1 MGRLRKVIGSV
12 TALLAFGALHAANAN
27 ALVLDAADGT
37 EDRPIVIRAYGS
49 APAAGS
55 VFVYV
60 SDKSGR
66 CEPTAQAHELT
77 AGLPLISDAVGPGAF
92 ESVAEYQAK
101 GPGDKHICAYLAEA
115 KSFAPIETAESS
127 IFVDSGRAYT
137 PVLRSPGNGALSY
150 ERPPTLTWDKGS
162 GKDVLRIYR
171 GSRPNKRS
179 VMSRLDVPRAGGT
192 GFSLVSANGRW
203 RARFD
208 RTVSYGV
215 YSWTVTRRDPRI
227 GTERVSPA
235 RRFRVGPSPLKKLVV
250 KLRTR
255 KFNSIKRPGVSKIT
269 IRSAPEA
276 KVKVRLTHAG
286 RTVARESYREG
297 RFNTKSR
304 MSVSWRCSATGSFKL
319 KVSARDRY
327 GNRRKSSVRWNVSAS
342 RCAEMKRKAEERR
355 KAREEKKS
363 GGGGGGSCTPGYSPC
378 LPPASDYDCAGGSG
392 DGPKYVSGP
401 VYVTGDDPYD
411 LDSDGDGV
419 GCE

>member
-1 MGRLRKVIGSV
+1 MGRSRKIIGSV
-12 TALLAFGALHAANAN
+12 TALLAFGALHVTNAQ
-27 ALVLDAADGT
+27 ALVIDAGDGT
-37 EDRPIVIRAYGS
+37 EDRPVVIRAYGS
-49 APAAGS
+49 APSAGS

-60 SDKSGR
+60 ADKSSR
-66 CEPTAQAHELT
+66 CEATAQAQELT
-77 AGLPLISDAVGPGAF
+77 AGLPLISDEVGSGAY
-92 ESVAEYQAK
+92 ESVGEYQAQR
-101 GPGDKHICAYLAEA
+101 PGDKHICAYLSETKA
-115 KSFAPIETAESS
+115 FAPIESANASF
-127 IFVDSGRAYT
+127 FVDSGRAYT
-137 PVLRSPGNGALSY
+137 PVLRSPGKGALSY
-150 ERPPTLTWDKGS
+150 EKPPTLVWDKGPVR
-162 GKDVLRIYR
+162 DVLRIYR
-171 GSRPNKRS
+171 GSKPRRS
-179 VMSRLDVPRAGGT
+179 SAVARLDTPRAGGT
-192 GFSLVSANGRW
+192 DFSLASANGRW
-203 RARFD
+203 RARLD
-208 RTVSYGV
+208 RTVSYGA

-255 KFNSIKRPGVSKIT
+255 KFNSIERPGVSKIT

-276 KVKVRLTHAG
+276 KVKVRLSHSG
-286 RTVARESYREG
+286 RTVARDSYREG

-304 MSVSWRCSATGSFKL
+304 MSFSWRCSATGSFKL
-319 KVSARDRY
+319 RVLARDRY

-363 GGGGGGSCTPGYSPC
+363 GGGGGSCTPGYSPC